1 MNNSTI
7 KNYEKIIRN
16 IAKDANK
23 NQSNVIFVYLPSKSN
38 FLDEKVIIDQNK
50 INLDKI
56 LNIANKNNLKIINL
70 YSAIKKNYEKPEKIY
85 SGHLNK
91 EGYEFV
97 AESLYNFLLKSSP

>member
-7 KNYEKIIRN
+7 KNYEKIIKN
-16 IAKDANK
+16 IAEDGNK
-23 NQSNVIFVYLPSKSN
+23 NQSNVFFVYLPSKSN

-70 YSAIKKNYEKPEKIY
+70 YSPIKNYEKPEKIY
-85 SGHLNK
+85 SRHLNK

-97 AESLYNFLLKSSP
+97 AESLYNFVLKSSP